1 MAKDKKGKGSG
12 SKDACYHKVKS
23 RYSVWPSAYASGALV
38 KCRKVGAANWGNKS
52 ESFEVQ
58 DGVVEGV
65 MPEPIDP
72 KKHRDASKQSKINN
86 MKRSDNPNE
95 RKVAE
100 KKLTPAAKVDTPVTR
115 TNKIREFSKNTEP
128 RKKPEGPKLMGE
140 GKYSKSETYVKGTA
154 PVRAT
159 YGGKTESFPKETYK
173 KKTTKT
179 EELNIDLAVDYFFT
193 EGINEDGLEMIIEET
208 GLEKFVEFVE
218 YLTDIEVLTEAR
230 AARKAR
236 KGAKSYEQVKAEI
249 DAKEKAKSAKRE
261 ISVDKT
267 KKATETAKVKQPEKK
282 PVRDAIAR
290 GVFRAVDAY
299 KKGMERHNAAM
310 ATAKKAGKV
319 AGKAAGE
326 LAKGAGEGVKTAGK
340 VAKVAYKVASEEVQI
355 DEGALKDRASRA
367 VQNQR
372 DGYHG
377 DDDALTKEMSKTKK
391 SVAKLK
397 NSNVVTRYSA
407 DAAAKKLEKSIK
419 KEEVEVSEGDKYDN
433 VGKQAARMSLLNNPG
448 PRSTPEQSAAQKKR
462 LEKKHG
468 MKLDDHPQ
476 FKKEEVD
483 KRRAPAELVA
493 RLSTKREGH
502 MAQDGPNKAAYDA
515 KQRILKKTKEKM
527 AEQMLS
533 EKPYQITGPHSY
545 TAGDGDPKDDVKI
558 QKTPYNVGKPM
569 KSKVRARNKVDKMN
583 QEYGASVYR
592 MKYVEGI
599 EDSIQKML
607 DEAGKKCWKG
617 YKKAGTQKLFGK
629 TYNRCVKANEELS
642 IDQQMKISRD
652 YNRMSPE
659 EKKAANKKAMGNVKK
674 VAPKKDTRTDAQKMT
689 DATGPR
695 PGSRYRG
702 D

>member
-12 SKDACYHKVKS
+12 TKDACYHKVKS

-58 DGVVEGV
+58 EGGNF
-65 MPEPIDP
+65 MRGKDSQI
-72 KKHRDASKQSKINN
+72 A
-86 MKRSDNPNE
+86 RSTG
-95 RKVAE
+95 AGA
-100 KKLTPAAKVDTPVTR
+100 LTPDAAKQLGKKAEDLRKKKAAKVDVPKFKKEEVESVEEGKSDRPLGVMHQFARGVKQKRGAKKDEGGKYLNMQTTKKQNKKSADADTYRERQRNERGLSMYPEEVEVT
-115 TNKIREFSKNTEP
+115 
-128 RKKPEGPKLMGE
+128 E

-267 KKATETAKVKQPEKK
+267 KKATETAKAKQPEKK

-326 LAKGAGEGVKTAGK
+326 FAKGAGEGVKTAGK
-340 VAKVAYKVASEEVQI
+340 AVKMAHAVA
-355 DEGALKDRASRA
+355 
-367 VQNQR
+367 
-372 DGYHG
+372 
-377 DDDALTKEMSKTKK
+377 T
-391 SVAKLK
+391 
-397 NSNVVTRYSA
+397 
-407 DAAAKKLEKSIK
+407 
-419 KEEVEVSEGDKYDN
+419 KEEVEVEEGYKEIDKAKENRMYRRAGN
-433 VGKQAARMSLLNNPG
+433 LARKSLS
-448 PRSTPEQSAAQKKR
+448 STGAK
-462 LEKKHG
+462 
-468 MKLDDHPQ
+468 
-476 FKKEEVD
+476 KKEAASKSAKIVSAISRQKENERFAKMGDEKARDNYEEV
-483 KRRAPAELVA
+483 
-493 RLSTKREGH
+493 S
-502 MAQDGPNKAAYDA
+502 
-515 KQRILKKTKEKM
+515 
-527 AEQMLS
+527 
-533 EKPYQITGPHSY
+533 
-545 TAGDGDPKDDVKI
+545 
-558 QKTPYNVGKPM
+558 
-569 KSKVRARNKVDKMN
+569 
-583 QEYGASVYR
+583 ASVQR
-592 MKYVEGI
+592 
-599 EDSIQKML
+599 ML

-659 EKKAANKKAMGNVKK
+659 EKKAANKKAMGDVKK
-674 VAPKKDTRTDAQKMT
+674 VAPKKDTRTDAEKMA
-689 DATGPR
+689 DAYASPRKGPGGATR
-695 PGSRYRG
+695 A

>member
-12 SKDACYHKVKS
+12 TKDACYHKVKS

-38 KCRKVGAANWGNKS
+38 KCRKVGAKNWGNKS

-72 KKHRDASKQSKINN
+72 KKHKDASKQSKINN
-86 MKRSDNPNE
+86 MRKSDNPNE

-128 RKKPEGPKLMGE
+128 KKKPEGPKLMGE
-140 GKYSKSETYVKGTA
+140 GKYSNSETYVKGTA

-173 KKTTKT
+173 KKTKT

-193 EGINEDGLEMIIEET
+193 EGINEDGLDMIIEET

-249 DAKEKAKSAKRE
+249 DAKEKAKAAKRE

-267 KKATETAKVKQPEKK
+267 KKATATAKAKQPEKK

-326 LAKGAGEGVKTAGK
+326 FAKGAGEGVKTAGK
-340 VAKVAYKVASEEVQI
+340 VAKVAYKVATKEEV
-355 DEGALKDRASRA
+355 ELEEK
-367 VQNQR
+367 
-372 DGYHG
+372 
-377 DDDALTKEMSKTKK
+377 KK
-391 SVAKLK
+391 SGDPCWVGYKQVGMKKKGAKMVPNCVPEETEVEEGYKPIDKKKENEMYRRAGNLARK
-397 NSNVVTRYSA
+397 SLSSTGA
-407 DAAAKKLEKSIK
+407 KKKDAASKSAKIVSAISRQKENERFDKMADIKARDNYTEEVVQSILEKCWAGYEK
-419 KEEVEVSEGDKYDN
+419 KGMKTMFGKRYPNCVKKKATRKEEVEVKESD
-433 VGKQAARMSLLNNPG
+433 
-448 PRSTPEQSAAQKKR
+448 SAFDFVKNE
-462 LEKKHG
+462 LIKKHG
-468 MKLDDHPQ
+468 AASIVGTP
-476 FKKEEVD
+476 EY
-483 KRRAPAELVA
+483 
-493 RLSTKREGH
+493 
-502 MAQDGPNKAAYDA
+502 KAASA
-515 KQRILKKTKEKM
+515 KRKAEAEK
-527 AEQMLS
+527 
-533 EKPYQITGPHSY
+533 
-545 TAGDGDPKDDVKI
+545 
-558 QKTPYNVGKPM
+558 
-569 KSKVRARNKVDKMN
+569 
-583 QEYGASVYR
+583 
-592 MKYVEGI
+592 
-599 EDSIQKML
+599 
-607 DEAGKKCWKG
+607 
-617 YKKAGTQKLFGK
+617 
-629 TYNRCVKANEELS
+629 
-642 IDQQMKISRD
+642 
-652 YNRMSPE
+652 
-659 EKKAANKKAMGNVKK
+659 NKKKP
-674 VAPKKDTRTDAQKMT
+674 APDTRTDAQKMT